1 MKLGAKR
8 LIERLL
14 LISAG
19 IVLAAGCATL
29 GWGPAPANTGVPVTA
44 QKGAPGKVQTTGMRL
59 PTSEAQ
65 VTAPPWIRVQ
75 DCAIVAISTPSRYAC
90 PDGKVYTNFQLS
102 RSRLDHVTPL
112 PPPAP
117 IVLAP
122 PPPMQA
128 EAAEKIVLRGVHFDF
143 NKAEI
148 RPQDAAVLDE
158 AADTLK
164 AHPNVSISVDG
175 YCDAIGSVP
184 YNQRLSQ
191 QRASAVVRYLSD
203 KGVAASR
210 LTPRGF
216 GKADFVASNST
227 EEGRAQNRR
236 VEMNPGASNRVFLMG
251 VSSR

>member
-1 MKLGAKR
+1 MKLGAKK
-8 LIERLL
+8 LFERLL
-14 LISAG
+14 LSSAG
-19 IVLAAGCATL
+19 LLLAAGCSTL
-29 GWGPAPANTGVPVTA
+29 GWGPPPPNTGGPVASQPGVPRN
-44 QKGAPGKVQTTGMRL
+44 VQTTGMKL
-59 PTSEAQ
+59 TPAEVAE
-65 VTAPPWIRVQ
+65 VPPPWVRVQ
-75 DCAIVAISTPSRYAC
+75 DCGLVGVSTPTRYAC
-90 PDGKVYTNFQLS
+90 PDGKVYTSFQLA
-102 RSRLDHVTPL
+102 RARAPQ
-112 PPPAP
+112 PPPLAPPPP

-158 AADTLK
+158 AAGTLK

-184 YNQRLSQ
+184 YNRRLSQ
-191 QRASAVVRYLSD
+191 ERADAVVRYLSD

-216 GKADFVASNST
+216 GKTDFVASNST